1 MNSLLDRLCTCVV
14 AAFLVLTLLVM
25 PASAAKTSKA
35 GPYGRL
41 DVIDTV
47 IKQAIDSGQIPG
59 AVVLV
64 GHHGRVVYRKA
75 FGYRALEPRRE
86 RMTLDT
92 IFDLASLTKVVGTTT
107 AVMQLVEQGEVRPND
122 PVAKYLPE
130 FAQNGKEDITVR
142 ELLTHYSGLEPDLDL
157 KTPWQGKATAY
168 AMAFAEKPVNPPG
181 SQFVYSD
188 INFITLGALI
198 EQVSKMTLDNYVQNR
213 VFAHALSAASL
224 MAFEDCA
231 YPI

>member
-1 MNSLLDRLCTCVV
+1 
-14 AAFLVLTLLVM
+14 M

-64 GHHGRVVYRKA
+64 GHHGRGVYRKA

-92 IFDLASLTKVVGTTT
+92 IFDLASLTKAVGTTT
-107 AVMQLVEQGEVRPND
+107 AVMHLVEQGDVGPND
-122 PVAKYLPE
+122 PA
-130 FAQNGKEDITVR
+130 A
-142 ELLTHYSGLEPDLDL
+142 
-157 KTPWQGKATAY
+157 
-168 AMAFAEKPVNPPG
+168 
-181 SQFVYSD
+181 
-188 INFITLGALI
+188 
-198 EQVSKMTLDNYVQNR
+198 NY
-213 VFAHALSAASL
+213 
-224 MAFEDCA
+224 
-231 YPI
+231 